1 MKRSKWLFNTTLK
14 DCKTNTYDTKVGIVG
29 IFDTEKIL
37 WKYYVVSY
45 YVNSQNNYYTSSD
58 LCHYS
63 GYDLDMGTVEKY
75 GKLFS
80 TKEDGMTFIDE
91 YKTKWETGS
100 NSTLEEKRDKKLSQL
115 LDDEDEK
122 S

>member
-1 MKRSKWLFNTTLK
+1 MKRSKILYKVDLK
-14 DCKTNTYDTKVGIVG
+14 DCQEYGFDVKLATVGVFETDKVN
-29 IFDTEKIL
+29 

-45 YVNSQNNYYTSSD
+45 YKNNDNLAKTSTDICGRPGEELTNTS
-58 LCHYS
+58 
-63 GYDLDMGTVEKY
+63 VERY
-75 GKLFS
+75 GKEFKTS
-80 TKEDGMTFIDE
+80 DECKEFIDT
-91 YKTKWETGS
+91 YKIKWETGS